1 MTNAEALNHLLSLA
15 RSGRAAY
22 HPGYDWSVKYA
33 RECKAFFADVG
44 INDYILRFARR
55 ESPEVFQQS
64 LEITSPVN
72 GSLGSILERPFAKIA
87 RSNWTKVVTFPADDD
102 GAKAAAFEKE
112 VLAAFG
118 KKGLFPYIFE
128 RLRYWNIYDP
138 NCFVVV
144 EFGGF
149 DKAKQRAK
157 PYPFEVTAEMAV
169 DFQYE
174 QATLNYLCCRQVQDR
189 MDEGVKVQVERL
201 TMYRPEQTVVLQQLT
216 KSEAARVSAR
226 NDEPFSANAAD
237 GDAVSFDG
245 KTYVA
250 IIPLPH
256 KSKTTPAFRAGYIDN
271 PEDDGKT
278 VLSIFHAAL
287 PFSRILLK
295 INREMQNA
303 FALLAFPLSIRH
315 QERCEELGCDS
326 GKLHTGESCATCRG
340 TGFKQRPTTV
350 AEEIVLPMP
359 DRPEDMLDVSRI
371 ITYSHPPVEAIRL
384 QVELWDKMR
393 DEGVRAVFN
402 SVSST
407 KTELAQT
414 ATYHRIELDSVYDT
428 LWPYGKHLSQVCAAM
443 GRTIGEFTGF
453 PDATALPVIPTDLRF
468 ETVADLFGE
477 LSALREAGGGSDAA
491 AVIQGRIM
499 ERMLRDDPVALSRW
513 RAEDAL
519 NPFRGLSEE
528 QVSEALNSSLVPDD
542 QKIYYVNRATILEQ
556 IVGERSN
563 FHQLKPKEQR
573 GLIAAKVEEYKRRI
587 AEAASAM
594 SLGAARDTLGKIP
607 LALQQ
612 LALARTRANEDGDLA
627 LASKLGAKIDELSDQ
642 I

>member
-1 MTNAEALNHLLSLA
+1 MTNTQALNHLLNLA
-15 RSGRAAY
+15 RNGRAAY
-22 HPGYDWSVKYA
+22 HPGYDWTVSYA
-33 RECKAFFADVG
+33 KECKAFFADVG
-44 INDYILRFARR
+44 IDEFVRIFARR
-55 ESPEVFQQS
+55 ESPEAFKQS
-64 LEITSPVN
+64 KEITSPVN
-72 GSLGSILERPFAKIA
+72 GSLGSILERPFAKIS
-87 RSNWTKVVTFPADDD
+87 RSNWTKVVTLPSDDD
-102 GAKAAAFEKE
+102 GAKAATFERE
-112 VLAAFG
+112 VLASFG
-118 KKGLFPYIFE
+118 KKGLFPYVFE

-169 DFQYE
+169 DFQYD
-174 QATLNYLCCRQVQDR
+174 QAALNYLCCRQVQKRVDN
-189 MDEGVKVQVERL
+189 GATVSLERL

-216 KSEAARVSAR
+216 DTEARQVSAR
-226 NDEPFSANAAD
+226 NDEPFAPNVAD

-250 IIPLPH
+250 IVPLPH
-256 KSKTTPAFRAGYIDN
+256 KSKATPAVRAGYIDN

-278 VLSIFHAAL
+278 MLSIFHAAL

-315 QERCEELGCDS
+315 QEVCDEVGCS
-326 GKLHTGESCATCRG
+326 GGDLTDGTKCAVCRG
-340 TGFKQRPTTV
+340 TGYKQRPTTV
-350 AEEIVLPMP
+350 AEEMVLPMP
-359 DRPEDMLDVSRI
+359 ERPEDMLDVSKI
-371 ITYSHPPVEAIRL
+371 ITYSYPPVDAIRL

-407 KTELAQT
+407 KSELAQT
-414 ATYHRIELDSVYDT
+414 ATYHRIELESVYDT
-428 LWPYGKHLSQVCAAM
+428 LWPYGKHISQVCAM
-443 GRTIGEFTGF
+443 LGSTIGDFTGF
-453 PDATALPVIPTDLRF
+453 SGATALPVIPTDLRF

-491 AVIQGRIM
+491 AVIQARIM

-513 RAEDAL
+513 RVEDSL

-528 QVSEALNSSLVPDD
+528 QVSEALNSSLVPEE

-556 IVGERSN
+556 IVGER
-563 FHQLKPKEQR
+563 FDFYQLKPKEQR
-573 GLIAAKVEEYKRRI
+573 ALIAAKVAEYKTRI
-587 AEAASAM
+587 AETVPRL
-594 SLGAARDTLGKIP
+594 SLPA
-607 LALQQ
+607 
-612 LALARTRANEDGDLA
+612 
-627 LASKLGAKIDELSDQ
+627 
-642 I
+642 